1 MNSTPAS
8 SFIASLMNFQPTA
21 NTPLVLFKAGLLLA
35 IAMYIVFALV
45 VIRQIDL
52 MTKTV
57 RTPLTPVLRMV
68 GWGHLIASV
77 VVWLIAL
84 ISL

>member
-1 MNSTPAS
+1 MNPSPTTFISTMLA
-8 SFIASLMNFQPTA
+8 FQPTA
-21 NTPLVLFKAGLLLA
+21 NTPLLLFKAVLLFS
-35 IAMYIVFALV
+35 IAMYIVFAFV

-57 RTPLTPVLRMV
+57 KTPLTPVLKMV
-68 GWGHLIASV
+68 GWGHCIASV
-77 VVWLIAL
+77 VIWFIAF

>member
-1 MNSTPAS
+1 MQ
-8 SFIASLMNFQPTA
+8 SLLSFQPTA

-35 IAMYIVFALV
+35 IAMYIVFAFV

-57 RTPLTPVLRMV
+57 KTPLTPVLRMV

-77 VVWLIAL
+77 VVWLIAFV
-84 ISL
+84 SL

>member
-1 MNSTPAS
+1 MNPSPS
-8 SFIASLMNFQPTA
+8 SFMTTVLTFQPTT
-21 NTPLVLFKAGLLLA
+21 NTPLLLFKAVLLFS

-52 MTKTV
+52 MTKTIK
-57 RTPLTPVLRMV
+57 TPLTPILKMV
-68 GWGHLIASV
+68 GWGHLIASIV
-77 VVWLIAL
+77 IWFIAL

>member
-1 MNSTPAS
+1 MNPSPSTFVTTMLA
-8 SFIASLMNFQPTA
+8 FQPTA
-21 NTPLVLFKAGLLLA
+21 NTPLLLFKAVILFSL
-35 IAMYIVFALV
+35 AMYIVFALV

-57 RTPLTPVLRMV
+57 KTPLTPVLKMM
-68 GWGHLIASV
+68 GWGHCIASA
-77 VVWLIAL
+77 VVWLIAF

>member
-1 MNSTPAS
+1 MQPLLS
-8 SFIASLMNFQPTA
+8 FQPTA
-21 NTPLVLFKAGLLLA
+21 NTPLLLFKAVLLFS

-57 RTPLTPVLRMV
+57 KTPLTPVLRMI
-68 GWGHLIASV
+68 GWGHLIASG
-77 VVWLIAL
+77 VVWFIAL
-84 ISL
+84 VSL